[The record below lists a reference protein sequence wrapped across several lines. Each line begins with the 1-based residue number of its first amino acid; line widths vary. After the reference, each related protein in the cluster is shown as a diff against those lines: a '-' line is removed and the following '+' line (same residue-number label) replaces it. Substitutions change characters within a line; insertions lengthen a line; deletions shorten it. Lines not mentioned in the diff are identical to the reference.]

1 MKKLVAI
8 LLCSCLCFS
17 LAACSN
23 GGSDDAGTTEANISE
38 NSMKTIECK
47 YYNTEDEVFTDQ
59 TLITLSV
66 PSNYKEVP
74 QESLV
79 HQKPIYQIGE
89 FKTNAKSIIV
99 YQYLDDYFKLEDNT
113 KLSVDPWVIS
123 TAKENYM
130 ANFYT
135 KVNDTIIGLS
145 ITNLDKSEMTQ
156 DNALAALAILLGLSY
171 LEITLVSFLF
181 GILAVSFV
189 LLISSR
195 VRGNPTLTLVLSGM
209 MVSSV
214 FSALI
219 SFIKLIADPEEALPH
234 ITYFLMGSLSS
245 VRKEDIL
252 PVVILIVIAI
262 VPIVI
267 LRWSLNIMTQGEEEA
282 KALGVN
288 TKAVRLASIISATI
302 VTATATSLCGMISY
316 VGLVIPHL
324 VRMITGCDYRKTV
337 PASILLG
344 SSFLLLVDTI
354 SRSIATVELPIGIL
368 TSLIGAPFFLY
379 LIVREAKKL

>member
-1 MKKLVAI
+1 MKKHNIAI
-8 LLCSCLCFS
+8 FALIFIFALIISFAIGRYSISPISLLKALFGFTIT
-17 LAACSN
+17 AQ
-23 GGSDDAGTTEANISE
+23 E
-38 NSMKTIECK
+38 KTIIF
-47 YYNTEDEVFTDQ
+47 NLRLPRIIIATF
-59 TLITLSV
+59 LGAGLSL
-66 PSNYKEVP
+66 SG
-74 QESLV
+74 L
-79 HQKPIYQIGE
+79 
-89 FKTNAKSIIV
+89 V
-99 YQYLDDYFKLEDNT
+99 YQGIFQNPMVSPDLLG
-113 KLSVDPWVIS
+113 S
-123 TAKENYM
+123 TSGAG
-130 ANFYT
+130 F
-135 KVNDTIIGLS
+135 G
-145 ITNLDKSEMTQ
+145 
-156 DNALAALAILLGLSY
+156 AALAILLGLSY

-219 SFIKLIADPEEALPH
+219 SFIKLIADPEEALPQ

-252 PVVILIVIAI
+252 PVFILIVIAI

-282 KALGVN
+282 KALGIN

-379 LIVREAKKL
+379 LIVREAKKLWN

>member
-1 MKKLVAI
+1 MKKHNIAI
-8 LLCSCLCFS
+8 FALIFIFALIISFAIGRYSISPISLLKALFGFTIT
-17 LAACSN
+17 AQ
-23 GGSDDAGTTEANISE
+23 E
-38 NSMKTIECK
+38 KTIIF
-47 YYNTEDEVFTDQ
+47 NLRLPRIIIATF
-59 TLITLSV
+59 LGAGLSL
-66 PSNYKEVP
+66 SG
-74 QESLV
+74 L
-79 HQKPIYQIGE
+79 
-89 FKTNAKSIIV
+89 V
-99 YQYLDDYFKLEDNT
+99 YQGIFQNPMVSPDLLG
-113 KLSVDPWVIS
+113 S
-123 TAKENYM
+123 TSGAG
-130 ANFYT
+130 F
-135 KVNDTIIGLS
+135 G
-145 ITNLDKSEMTQ
+145 
-156 DNALAALAILLGLSY
+156 AALAILLGLSY

-219 SFIKLIADPEEALPH
+219 SFIKLIADPEEALPQ
-234 ITYFLMGSLSS
+234 ITYFLMGTLSS

>member
-1 MKKLVAI
+1 MKKHNIAI
-8 LLCSCLCFS
+8 FVFIFIFALIISFAIGRYSISPISLLKALFGFTIT
-17 LAACSN
+17 AQ
-23 GGSDDAGTTEANISE
+23 E
-38 NSMKTIECK
+38 KTIIF
-47 YYNTEDEVFTDQ
+47 NLRLPRIIIATF
-59 TLITLSV
+59 LGAGLSL
-66 PSNYKEVP
+66 SG
-74 QESLV
+74 L
-79 HQKPIYQIGE
+79 
-89 FKTNAKSIIV
+89 V
-99 YQYLDDYFKLEDNT
+99 YQGIFQNPMVSPDLLG
-113 KLSVDPWVIS
+113 S
-123 TAKENYM
+123 TSGAG
-130 ANFYT
+130 F
-135 KVNDTIIGLS
+135 G
-145 ITNLDKSEMTQ
+145 
-156 DNALAALAILLGLSY
+156 AALAILLGLSY

-219 SFIKLIADPEEALPH
+219 SFIKLIADPEEALPQ

-344 SSFLLLVDTI
+344 ASFLLLVDTI

-379 LIVREAKKL
+379 LIIREAKKL

>member
-1 MKKLVAI
+1 MKKHSIHIFVLIFIFSIFFSFAIGRFSVSSLSLFKALVG
-8 LLCSCLCFS
+8 LP
-17 LAACSN
+17 
-23 GGSDDAGTTEANISE
+23 ISAQE
-38 NSMKTIECK
+38 KTIIF
-47 YYNTEDEVFTDQ
+47 NLRLPRIVIAVF
-59 TLITLSV
+59 LGGGLALSG
-66 PSNYKEVP
+66 
-74 QESLV
+74 L
-79 HQKPIYQIGE
+79 
-89 FKTNAKSIIV
+89 V
-99 YQYLDDYFKLEDNT
+99 YQGIFQNPMVSPDLLG
-113 KLSVDPWVIS
+113 S
-123 TAKENYM
+123 TSGAG
-130 ANFYT
+130 FG
-135 KVNDTIIGLS
+135 V
-145 ITNLDKSEMTQ
+145 
-156 DNALAALAILLGLSY
+156 ALAILLGLSY
-171 LEITLVSFLF
+171 IEITLVSFLF
-181 GILAVSFV
+181 GILAVSVV
-189 LLISSR
+189 LIISSR

-219 SFIKLIADPEEALPH
+219 SFVKLIADPEEALPQ

-245 VRKEDIL
+245 VRKQDIL
-252 PVVILIVIAI
+252 PVVILITIAI

-288 TKAVRLASIISATI
+288 TKTVRLLSIISATI

-337 PASILLG
+337 PASLLLG

-368 TSLIGAPFFLY
+368 TSLIGSPFFLY
-379 LIVREAKKL
+379 LIIRESKKL

>member
-1 MKKLVAI
+1 MKKHNIAI
-8 LLCSCLCFS
+8 FAFIFTFALIISFAIGRYSISPISLLKALFGFTIT
-17 LAACSN
+17 AQ
-23 GGSDDAGTTEANISE
+23 E
-38 NSMKTIECK
+38 KTIIF
-47 YYNTEDEVFTDQ
+47 NLRLPRIIIATF
-59 TLITLSV
+59 LGAGLSL
-66 PSNYKEVP
+66 SG
-74 QESLV
+74 L
-79 HQKPIYQIGE
+79 
-89 FKTNAKSIIV
+89 V
-99 YQYLDDYFKLEDNT
+99 YQGIFQNPMVSPDLLG
-113 KLSVDPWVIS
+113 S
-123 TAKENYM
+123 TSGAG
-130 ANFYT
+130 F
-135 KVNDTIIGLS
+135 G
-145 ITNLDKSEMTQ
+145 
-156 DNALAALAILLGLSY
+156 AALAILLGLSY

-219 SFIKLIADPEEALPH
+219 SFIKLIADPEEALPQ

-344 SSFLLLVDTI
+344 SSFLILVDTI

>member
-1 MKKLVAI
+1 MKKHNIAI
-8 LLCSCLCFS
+8 FALIFIFALIISFAIGRYSISPISLLKALFGFTIT
-17 LAACSN
+17 AQ
-23 GGSDDAGTTEANISE
+23 E
-38 NSMKTIECK
+38 KTIIF
-47 YYNTEDEVFTDQ
+47 NLRLPRIIIATF
-59 TLITLSV
+59 LGAGLSL
-66 PSNYKEVP
+66 SG
-74 QESLV
+74 L
-79 HQKPIYQIGE
+79 
-89 FKTNAKSIIV
+89 V
-99 YQYLDDYFKLEDNT
+99 YQGIFQNPMVSPDLLG
-113 KLSVDPWVIS
+113 S
-123 TAKENYM
+123 TSGAG
-130 ANFYT
+130 F
-135 KVNDTIIGLS
+135 G
-145 ITNLDKSEMTQ
+145 
-156 DNALAALAILLGLSY
+156 AALAILLGLSY

-219 SFIKLIADPEEALPH
+219 SFIKLIADPEEALPQ

-252 PVVILIVIAI
+252 PVVILITIAI

-344 SSFLLLVDTI
+344 ASFLLLVDTI

-379 LIVREAKKL
+379 LILREAKKL

>member
-1 MKKLVAI
+1 MKKHNIAI
-8 LLCSCLCFS
+8 FVFIFIFALIISFAIGRYSISPISLLKALFGFTIT
-17 LAACSN
+17 AQ
-23 GGSDDAGTTEANISE
+23 E
-38 NSMKTIECK
+38 KTIIF
-47 YYNTEDEVFTDQ
+47 NLRLPRIIIAAF
-59 TLITLSV
+59 LGAGLSL
-66 PSNYKEVP
+66 SG
-74 QESLV
+74 L
-79 HQKPIYQIGE
+79 
-89 FKTNAKSIIV
+89 V
-99 YQYLDDYFKLEDNT
+99 YQGIFQNPMVSPDLLG
-113 KLSVDPWVIS
+113 S
-123 TAKENYM
+123 TSGAG
-130 ANFYT
+130 F
-135 KVNDTIIGLS
+135 G
-145 ITNLDKSEMTQ
+145 
-156 DNALAALAILLGLSY
+156 AALAILLGLSY

-219 SFIKLIADPEEALPH
+219 SFIKLIADPEEALPQ

-344 SSFLLLVDTI
+344 ASFLLLVDTI

>member
-1 MKKLVAI
+1 MKKHNIAI
-8 LLCSCLCFS
+8 FVFIFIFALIISFAIGRYSISPISLLKALFGFTIT
-17 LAACSN
+17 AQ
-23 GGSDDAGTTEANISE
+23 E
-38 NSMKTIECK
+38 KTIIF
-47 YYNTEDEVFTDQ
+47 NLRLPRIIIATF
-59 TLITLSV
+59 LGAGLSL
-66 PSNYKEVP
+66 SG
-74 QESLV
+74 L
-79 HQKPIYQIGE
+79 
-89 FKTNAKSIIV
+89 V
-99 YQYLDDYFKLEDNT
+99 YQGIFQNPMVSPDLLG
-113 KLSVDPWVIS
+113 S
-123 TAKENYM
+123 TSGAG
-130 ANFYT
+130 F
-135 KVNDTIIGLS
+135 G
-145 ITNLDKSEMTQ
+145 
-156 DNALAALAILLGLSY
+156 AALAILLGLSY

-219 SFIKLIADPEEALPH
+219 SFIKLIADPEEALPQ

-344 SSFLLLVDTI
+344 ASFLLLVDTI

>member
-1 MKKLVAI
+1 MKKHNIAVFALIFIFALIISFAI
-8 LLCSCLCFS
+8 GRYSISPISLLKALFGFTIT
-17 LAACSN
+17 AQ
-23 GGSDDAGTTEANISE
+23 E
-38 NSMKTIECK
+38 KTIIF
-47 YYNTEDEVFTDQ
+47 NLRLPRIIIATF
-59 TLITLSV
+59 LGAGLSL
-66 PSNYKEVP
+66 SG
-74 QESLV
+74 L
-79 HQKPIYQIGE
+79 
-89 FKTNAKSIIV
+89 V
-99 YQYLDDYFKLEDNT
+99 YQGIFQNPMVSPDLLG
-113 KLSVDPWVIS
+113 S
-123 TAKENYM
+123 TSGAG
-130 ANFYT
+130 F
-135 KVNDTIIGLS
+135 G
-145 ITNLDKSEMTQ
+145 
-156 DNALAALAILLGLSY
+156 AALAILLGLSY

-219 SFIKLIADPEEALPH
+219 SFIKLIADPEEALPQ

-344 SSFLLLVDTI
+344 ASFLLLVDTI

-379 LIVREAKKL
+379 LIIREAKKL

>member
-1 MKKLVAI
+1 MKKHNIAI
-8 LLCSCLCFS
+8 FAFIFTFALIISFAIGRYSISPISLLKALFGFTIT
-17 LAACSN
+17 AQ
-23 GGSDDAGTTEANISE
+23 E
-38 NSMKTIECK
+38 KTIIF
-47 YYNTEDEVFTDQ
+47 NLRLPRIIIAAF
-59 TLITLSV
+59 LGAGLSL
-66 PSNYKEVP
+66 SG
-74 QESLV
+74 L
-79 HQKPIYQIGE
+79 
-89 FKTNAKSIIV
+89 V
-99 YQYLDDYFKLEDNT
+99 YQGIFQNPMVSPDLLG
-113 KLSVDPWVIS
+113 S
-123 TAKENYM
+123 TSGAG
-130 ANFYT
+130 F
-135 KVNDTIIGLS
+135 G
-145 ITNLDKSEMTQ
+145 
-156 DNALAALAILLGLSY
+156 AALAILLGLSY

-219 SFIKLIADPEEALPH
+219 SFLKLIADPEEALPH
-234 ITYFLMGSLSS
+234 ITYSLMGSLSS

-344 SSFLLLVDTI
+344 ASFLLLVDTI

-379 LIVREAKKL
+379 LIIREAK

>member
-1 MKKLVAI
+1 MKKHNIAI
-8 LLCSCLCFS
+8 FAFIFTFALIISFAIGRYSISPISLLKALFGFTIT
-17 LAACSN
+17 AQ
-23 GGSDDAGTTEANISE
+23 E
-38 NSMKTIECK
+38 KTIIF
-47 YYNTEDEVFTDQ
+47 NLRLPRIIIATF
-59 TLITLSV
+59 LGAGLSL
-66 PSNYKEVP
+66 SG
-74 QESLV
+74 L
-79 HQKPIYQIGE
+79 
-89 FKTNAKSIIV
+89 V
-99 YQYLDDYFKLEDNT
+99 YQGIFQNPMVSPDLLG
-113 KLSVDPWVIS
+113 S
-123 TAKENYM
+123 TSGAG
-130 ANFYT
+130 F
-135 KVNDTIIGLS
+135 G
-145 ITNLDKSEMTQ
+145 
-156 DNALAALAILLGLSY
+156 AALAILLGLSY

-252 PVVILIVIAI
+252 SVVILIVIAI

>member
-1 MKKLVAI
+1 MKKHNIAI
-8 LLCSCLCFS
+8 FALIFIFALIISFAIGRYSISPISLLKALFGFTIT
-17 LAACSN
+17 AQ
-23 GGSDDAGTTEANISE
+23 E
-38 NSMKTIECK
+38 KTIIF
-47 YYNTEDEVFTDQ
+47 NLRLPRIIIATF
-59 TLITLSV
+59 LGAGLSL
-66 PSNYKEVP
+66 SG
-74 QESLV
+74 L
-79 HQKPIYQIGE
+79 
-89 FKTNAKSIIV
+89 V
-99 YQYLDDYFKLEDNT
+99 YQGIFQNPMVSPDLLG
-113 KLSVDPWVIS
+113 S
-123 TAKENYM
+123 TSGAG
-130 ANFYT
+130 F
-135 KVNDTIIGLS
+135 G
-145 ITNLDKSEMTQ
+145 
-156 DNALAALAILLGLSY
+156 AALAILLGLSY

-288 TKAVRLASIISATI
+288 TKDVRLASIISATI

>member
-1 MKKLVAI
+1 MKKHNIAI
-8 LLCSCLCFS
+8 FAFIFIFALIISFAIGRYSISPISLLKALFGFTIT
-17 LAACSN
+17 AQ
-23 GGSDDAGTTEANISE
+23 E
-38 NSMKTIECK
+38 KTIIF
-47 YYNTEDEVFTDQ
+47 NLRLPRIIIAAF
-59 TLITLSV
+59 LGAGLSL
-66 PSNYKEVP
+66 SG
-74 QESLV
+74 L
-79 HQKPIYQIGE
+79 
-89 FKTNAKSIIV
+89 V
-99 YQYLDDYFKLEDNT
+99 YQGIFQNPMVSPDLLG
-113 KLSVDPWVIS
+113 S
-123 TAKENYM
+123 TSGAG
-130 ANFYT
+130 F
-135 KVNDTIIGLS
+135 G
-145 ITNLDKSEMTQ
+145 
-156 DNALAALAILLGLSY
+156 AALAILLGLSY

-219 SFIKLIADPEEALPH
+219 SFIKLIADPEEALPQ

-252 PVVILIVIAI
+252 SVVILIVIAI

>member
-1 MKKLVAI
+1 MKKHNIAI
-8 LLCSCLCFS
+8 FALIFIFALIISFAIGRYSISPISLLKALFGFTIT
-17 LAACSN
+17 AQ
-23 GGSDDAGTTEANISE
+23 E
-38 NSMKTIECK
+38 KTIIF
-47 YYNTEDEVFTDQ
+47 NLRLPRIIIATF
-59 TLITLSV
+59 LGAGLSL
-66 PSNYKEVP
+66 SG
-74 QESLV
+74 L
-79 HQKPIYQIGE
+79 
-89 FKTNAKSIIV
+89 V
-99 YQYLDDYFKLEDNT
+99 YQGIFQNPMVSPDLLG
-113 KLSVDPWVIS
+113 S
-123 TAKENYM
+123 TSGAG
-130 ANFYT
+130 F
-135 KVNDTIIGLS
+135 G
-145 ITNLDKSEMTQ
+145 
-156 DNALAALAILLGLSY
+156 AALAILLGLSY

-252 PVVILIVIAI
+252 PVVILITIAI
-262 VPIVI
+262 VPIII

-302 VTATATSLCGMISY
+302 VTAAATSLCGMISY

-344 SSFLLLVDTI
+344 ASFLLLVDTI
-354 SRSIATVELPIGIL
+354 SRAIATVELPIGIL

-379 LIVREAKKL
+379 LIIREAKKL

>member
-1 MKKLVAI
+1 MKKHNIAI
-8 LLCSCLCFS
+8 FALIFIFALIISFAIGRYSISPISLLKALFGFTIT
-17 LAACSN
+17 AQ
-23 GGSDDAGTTEANISE
+23 E
-38 NSMKTIECK
+38 KTIIF
-47 YYNTEDEVFTDQ
+47 NLRLPRIIIAAF
-59 TLITLSV
+59 LGAGLSL
-66 PSNYKEVP
+66 SG
-74 QESLV
+74 L
-79 HQKPIYQIGE
+79 
-89 FKTNAKSIIV
+89 V
-99 YQYLDDYFKLEDNT
+99 YQGIFQNPMVSPDLLG
-113 KLSVDPWVIS
+113 S
-123 TAKENYM
+123 TSGAG
-130 ANFYT
+130 F
-135 KVNDTIIGLS
+135 G
-145 ITNLDKSEMTQ
+145 
-156 DNALAALAILLGLSY
+156 AALAILLGLSY

-219 SFIKLIADPEEALPH
+219 SFIKLIADPEEALPQ

-252 PVVILIVIAI
+252 SVVILIVIAI

-379 LIVREAKKL
+379 LIIREAKKL

>member
-1 MKKLVAI
+1 MKKHNIAI
-8 LLCSCLCFS
+8 FAFIFIFALIISFAIGRYSISPISLLKALFGFTIT
-17 LAACSN
+17 AQ
-23 GGSDDAGTTEANISE
+23 E
-38 NSMKTIECK
+38 KTIIF
-47 YYNTEDEVFTDQ
+47 NLRLPRIIIAAF
-59 TLITLSV
+59 LGAGLSL
-66 PSNYKEVP
+66 SG
-74 QESLV
+74 L
-79 HQKPIYQIGE
+79 
-89 FKTNAKSIIV
+89 V
-99 YQYLDDYFKLEDNT
+99 YQGIFQNPMVSPDLLG
-113 KLSVDPWVIS
+113 S
-123 TAKENYM
+123 TSGAG
-130 ANFYT
+130 F
-135 KVNDTIIGLS
+135 G
-145 ITNLDKSEMTQ
+145 
-156 DNALAALAILLGLSY
+156 AALAILLGLSY

-288 TKAVRLASIISATI
+288 NKTVRLASIISATI

>member
-1 MKKLVAI
+1 MKKHNIAI
-8 LLCSCLCFS
+8 FAFIFTFALIISFAIGRYSISPISLLKALFGFTIT
-17 LAACSN
+17 AQ
-23 GGSDDAGTTEANISE
+23 E
-38 NSMKTIECK
+38 KTIIF
-47 YYNTEDEVFTDQ
+47 NLRLPRIIIAAF
-59 TLITLSV
+59 LGAGLSL
-66 PSNYKEVP
+66 SG
-74 QESLV
+74 L
-79 HQKPIYQIGE
+79 
-89 FKTNAKSIIV
+89 V
-99 YQYLDDYFKLEDNT
+99 YQGIFQNPMVSPDLLG
-113 KLSVDPWVIS
+113 S
-123 TAKENYM
+123 TSGAG
-130 ANFYT
+130 F
-135 KVNDTIIGLS
+135 G
-145 ITNLDKSEMTQ
+145 
-156 DNALAALAILLGLSY
+156 AALAILLGLSY

-189 LLISSR
+189 LFISSR

-252 PVVILIVIAI
+252 PVVILITIAI

>member
-1 MKKLVAI
+1 MKKHNIAI
-8 LLCSCLCFS
+8 FAFIFTFALIISFAIGRYSISPISLLKALFGFTIT
-17 LAACSN
+17 AQ
-23 GGSDDAGTTEANISE
+23 E
-38 NSMKTIECK
+38 KTIIF
-47 YYNTEDEVFTDQ
+47 NLRLPRIIIAAF
-59 TLITLSV
+59 LGAGLSL
-66 PSNYKEVP
+66 SG
-74 QESLV
+74 L
-79 HQKPIYQIGE
+79 
-89 FKTNAKSIIV
+89 V
-99 YQYLDDYFKLEDNT
+99 YQGIFQNPMVSPDLLG
-113 KLSVDPWVIS
+113 S
-123 TAKENYM
+123 TSGAG
-130 ANFYT
+130 F
-135 KVNDTIIGLS
+135 G
-145 ITNLDKSEMTQ
+145 
-156 DNALAALAILLGLSY
+156 AALAILLGLSY

-219 SFIKLIADPEEALPH
+219 SFIKLIADPEEALPQ

-344 SSFLLLVDTI
+344 ASFLLLVDTI

-379 LIVREAKKL
+379 LIIRESNKL

>member
-1 MKKLVAI
+1 MKKHNIAI
-8 LLCSCLCFS
+8 FAFIFTFALIISFAIGRYSISPISLLKALFGFTIT
-17 LAACSN
+17 AQ
-23 GGSDDAGTTEANISE
+23 E
-38 NSMKTIECK
+38 KTIIF
-47 YYNTEDEVFTDQ
+47 NLRLPRIIIATF
-59 TLITLSV
+59 LGAGLSL
-66 PSNYKEVP
+66 SG
-74 QESLV
+74 L
-79 HQKPIYQIGE
+79 
-89 FKTNAKSIIV
+89 V
-99 YQYLDDYFKLEDNT
+99 YQGIFQNPMVSPDLLG
-113 KLSVDPWVIS
+113 S
-123 TAKENYM
+123 TSGAG
-130 ANFYT
+130 F
-135 KVNDTIIGLS
+135 G
-145 ITNLDKSEMTQ
+145 
-156 DNALAALAILLGLSY
+156 AALAILLGLSY

-219 SFIKLIADPEEALPH
+219 SFIKLIADPEEALPQ

-379 LIVREAKKL
+379 LIVREAKKLWH